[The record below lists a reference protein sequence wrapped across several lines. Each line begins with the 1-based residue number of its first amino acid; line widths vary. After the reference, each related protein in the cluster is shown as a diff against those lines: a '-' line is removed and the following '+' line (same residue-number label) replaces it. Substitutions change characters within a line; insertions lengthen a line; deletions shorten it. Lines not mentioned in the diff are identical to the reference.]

1 MIMKI
6 PHDNCTGCGIC
17 RVLCPKHCITMVENK
32 EGFKYPIID
41 EEVCIQCGKC
51 VQVCTLNNLKEHK
64 ETTRAYAMQA
74 LDSQLLESSSSGGV
88 FSLLAEE
95 IFNEKGVVVGAAFD
109 ENFEVS
115 HVCIDSV
122 EDLHRLRGSKYVQSD
137 INTVYEPIKRAL
149 LAGKKVM
156 FTGTPCQ
163 VDAINQYIRVT
174 GVSSE
179 NLVLVD
185 ILCHGVPSRK
195 VWRKYLAYRKNED
208 YATPIAIN
216 FRSKEISWKTYCM
229 NFKYEDGS
237 EYSNS
242 NVDDLFLRG
251 FLRNLYLRESCYS
264 CNYKSLERVSD
275 ITIGDF
281 WEVKKFS
288 ENFDMRGTSL
298 VFTHTKK
305 GEKILE
311 TTFDRARVEK
321 IKNAHAVPNGGLYH
335 SAFKNLDRTHFF
347 RNLDCMDFPL
357 LHNKYFGNRVLT
369 KVKRVIAR
377 KIAEK

>member
-1 MIMKI
+1 MKI

-17 RVLCPKHCITMVENK
+17 RALCPKNCIAMIENE

-51 VQVCTLNNLKEHK
+51 VQVCTLNNLEEHK
-64 ETTRAYAMQA
+64 EETRAYAIQA
-74 LDSQLLESSSSGGV
+74 LDSRIVECSSSGGV

-95 IFNEKGVVVGAAFD
+95 IFDEKGIVVGAAFD
-109 ENFEVS
+109 ENFEVN
-115 HVCIDSV
+115 HVCIDSI
-122 EDLHRLRGSKYVQSD
+122 EELHRLRGSKYVQSD
-137 INTVYEPIKRAL
+137 INAVYEPIKKAL

-163 VDAINQYIRVT
+163 VDAINQYIRAT
-174 GVSSE
+174 NISSK

-195 VWRKYLAYRKNED
+195 VWRKYLTYRINED
-208 YATPIAIN
+208 HATPIAIS
-216 FRSKEISWKTYCM
+216 FRSKEISWKTFSM
-229 NFKYEDGS
+229 NFKYEDRS
-237 EYSNS
+237 EYSKS
-242 NVDDLFLRG
+242 NVDDLYLKG

-264 CNYKSLERVSD
+264 CDYKSLERVSD

-281 WEVKKFS
+281 WEVNDFS

-298 VFTHTKK
+298 VFTHTEK
-305 GEKILE
+305 GDEFLKI
-311 TTFDRARVEK
+311 TFNKAKVEVFK
-321 IKNAHAVPNGGLYH
+321 DAHALPNGGLYN
-335 SAFKNLDRTHFF
+335 SAFMNLDRANFF

-357 LHNKYFGNRVLT
+357 LYNKYFGNRVLT
-369 KVKRVIAR
+369 KVKRAIAR
-377 KIAEK
+377 MIAKK